1 MTVVKDRPVTVTAQ
15 TREELCHHV
24 KEYLIETL
32 AHLIKYNGLISIGV
46 SGGSMPKLICDVLK
60 SIDNFEW
67 KRVRLFMVD
76 ERIVPVTDAESN
88 YGQYLANLPAEC
100 HQYIVPVEIAESGPI
115 SEASKTALQYESTL
129 RATLCPEQIG
139 RLPRFDMLF
148 LGMGPDG
155 HTCSLFPGHRLL
167 QKVDL
172 IREVNDLLTWVVAV
186 TDSPK
191 PPSQRISLT
200 LPVLNAAK
208 NVAFII
214 TGEDK
219 ASMTVLESD
228 VQHVPA
234 SFVKPFSKKLRF
246 FLDKGAASK
255 L

>member
-1 MTVVKDRPVTVTAQ
+1 MTVVKDRPLTVIAQ
-15 TREELCHHV
+15 TREELCQNI
-24 KEYLIETL
+24 KEYLVETL
-32 AHLIKYNGLISIGV
+32 SHLIKYNGLISIGV
-46 SGGSMPKLICDVLK
+46 SGGSMPKLLCDVLK
-60 SIDNFEW
+60 SIDNLEW

-88 YGQYLANLPAEC
+88 YGQYLANLPSEC
-100 HQYIVPVEIAESGPI
+100 HQYIVPVEIADS
-115 SEASKTALQYESTL
+115 ASKTALQYESTL

-139 RLPRFDMLF
+139 RLPRFDILF
-148 LGMGPDG
+148 LGMGTDG

-167 QKVDL
+167 QK
-172 IREVNDLLTWVVAV
+172 NDLLTWVVAV

-208 NVAFII
+208 NVAFIV

-219 ASMTVLESD
+219 ASVVKSVLDSD
-228 VQHVPA
+228 AQHVPA
-234 SFVKPFSKKLRF
+234 SFVRPFSKKLRF
-246 FLDKGAASK
+246 FLDKDAASK

>member
-1 MTVVKDRPVTVTAQ
+1 MKNLSSAKMLRYLCSAAIVVECDRLQIMRVCGIRRVMTQ
-15 TREELCHHV
+15 
-24 KEYLIETL
+24 
-32 AHLIKYNGLISIGV
+32 
-46 SGGSMPKLICDVLK
+46 
-60 SIDNFEW
+60 
-67 KRVRLFMVD
+67 VD
-76 ERIVPVTDAESN
+76 ERIVPVTDPESN
-88 YGQYLANLPAEC
+88 YGQYLANLPSDC
-100 HQYIVPVEIAESGPI
+100 HQYIVPVEIAES
-115 SEASKTALQYESTL
+115 ASKTALQYESTL

-139 RLPRFDMLF
+139 RLPRFDILF

-167 QKVDL
+167 QKS
-172 IREVNDLLTWVVAV
+172 DLLTWVVAV

-219 ASMTVLESD
+219 AAMVKTVLDSD

-234 SFVKPFSKKLRF
+234 SCVRPFSKKLRF